1 MKFSKEEFSFI
12 TEVFHEPHRGG
23 DLDFVI
29 LKNGS
34 VLIVS
39 EEGIGHYSSFDS
51 WVEGEANLSFI
62 ETNFGEPR

>member
-1 MKFSKEEFSFI
+1 MKFSKQEFSFI
-12 TEVFHEPHRGG
+12 TEAFHEPHRGG

-39 EEGIGHYSSFDS
+39 EEGIGHYLSFDS
-51 WVEGEANLSFI
+51 WVDGDSPVSFI